1 MVLEL
6 VRLAPTLIA
15 NVVIQRHCW
24 DTGYCVKFR
33 LSNQI
38 RHLDLFALWE
48 NKILFFRYFENLT
61 RT

>member
-6 VRLAPTLIA
+6 VRLAPTFIV

-24 DTGYCVKFR
+24 DTGYGVKFR
-33 LSNQI
+33 LSNQT
-38 RHLDLFALWE
+38 RHLDIFALWE
-48 NKILFFRYFENLT
+48 IKYYFSYFEGLT